1 MKCPACGSETIS
13 EKICPRCGKNLK
25 DDECSVC
32 KIPAKQYEKQ
42 PTNFK
47 KFESGLLQ
55 DPEIRKEYEDLKPK
69 YEMIQSLIKRRNQLR
84 ISQSQLARTVGTRQ
98 PAISRLERGEF
109 NNVTLIT
116 LIKVAHALD
125 LASRKTLRRGWH

>member
-1 MKCPACGSETIS
+1 MNKKKP
-13 EKICPRCGKNLK
+13 N
-25 DDECSVC
+25 DFDE
-32 KIPAKQYEKQ
+32 
-42 PTNFK
+42 
-47 KFESGLLQ
+47 FESELLQ

-109 NNVTLIT
+109 NNVTLST

-125 LASRKTLRRGWH
+125 LDLDISLKAH

>member
-1 MKCPACGSETIS
+1 MNK
-13 EKICPRCGKNLK
+13 KK
-25 DDECSVC
+25 
-32 KIPAKQYEKQ
+32 
-42 PTNFK
+42 PTNFEE
-47 KFESGLLQ
+47 FEGELLK

-84 ISQSQLARTVGTRQ
+84 MSQSQLARTVGTRQ

-109 NNVTLIT
+109 NNVTLST

-125 LASRKTLRRGWH
+125 LDLDISLKTRRIEGNSLD

>member
-1 MKCPACGSETIS
+1 MNK
-13 EKICPRCGKNLK
+13 
-25 DDECSVC
+25 
-32 KIPAKQYEKQ
+32 KQ
-42 PTNFK
+42 PAS
-47 KFESGLLQ
+47 FEEFDGELLQ

-84 ISQSQLARTVGTRQ
+84 MSQTQLARTIGTRQ

-109 NNVTLIT
+109 NNVTLST

-125 LASRKTLRRGWH
+125 LDLAISLKARRTKVKA